1 MHESL
6 ASQSLPSPPPPSL
19 SSPSTTTISQSP
31 AINTNES
38 SFVIDI
44 NAGQIPSK
52 KWPNTSSTLP
62 KVSGYSTR
70 HDRQSSVQLKIQTG
84 VVSSGLAIHQKASFW
99 EKFRRTMNYI
109 FSHLLILLSQLS
121 PIVQSFSGLIILLYL
136 IQFGGEITVD
146 FFALIP
152 GEIISPGQWYHT
164 IIALWSHAFLETR
177 LTWVILDLLVL
188 SFCGTLIEPLWG
200 HKEVLRFMVIT
211 LIPTAILTS
220 INYVILYCLTY
231 DGSYLFNIRVH
242 GFFGFYAAM
251 AVTVKQL
258 LPQSI
263 LFATSF
269 GRLKN
274 DHIAFTITVI
284 ATILYAFNLVDGVQV
299 ILLIYG
305 ILISWLYLRFLQPHT
320 RHLYNSSDMAMNTTI
335 TRGDLS
341 DTFAFETFFPNVL
354 RPLVAIPCNLI
365 YNFFVRINICPKIPS
380 PAAQLLMDNAD
391 SAVNFSQMRTQLFP
405 GPSSS
410 SQSTFQKYHPHH
422 HHHHHH
428 QKHYYQPVPQQ
439 SHNNMSQ
446 SLQPLLQENL

>member
-19 SSPSTTTISQSP
+19 SSQSTTTISQSP

-38 SFVIDI
+38 SFAIDI

-84 VVSSGLAIHQKASFW
+84 VVSSGLAIHQKASFC

-200 HKEVLRFMVIT
+200 HKEVC
-211 LIPTAILTS
+211 S
-220 INYVILYCLTY
+220 
-231 DGSYLFNIRVH
+231 
-242 GFFGFYAAM
+242 
-251 AVTVKQL
+251 
-258 LPQSI
+258 
-263 LFATSF
+263 
-269 GRLKN
+269 
-274 DHIAFTITVI
+274 
-284 ATILYAFNLVDGVQV
+284 
-299 ILLIYG
+299 LLIE
-305 ILISWLYLRFLQPHT
+305 
-320 RHLYNSSDMAMNTTI
+320 NS
-335 TRGDLS
+335 
-341 DTFAFETFFPNVL
+341 
-354 RPLVAIPCNLI
+354 
-365 YNFFVRINICPKIPS
+365 
-380 PAAQLLMDNAD
+380 
-391 SAVNFSQMRTQLFP
+391 
-405 GPSSS
+405 
-410 SQSTFQKYHPHH
+410 
-422 HHHHHH
+422 
-428 QKHYYQPVPQQ
+428 
-439 SHNNMSQ
+439 
-446 SLQPLLQENL
+446 

>member
-1 MHESL
+1 
-6 ASQSLPSPPPPSL
+6 
-19 SSPSTTTISQSP
+19 
-31 AINTNES
+31 
-38 SFVIDI
+38 
-44 NAGQIPSK
+44 
-52 KWPNTSSTLP
+52 
-62 KVSGYSTR
+62 
-70 HDRQSSVQLKIQTG
+70 
-84 VVSSGLAIHQKASFW
+84 
-99 EKFRRTMNYI
+99 
-109 FSHLLILLSQLS
+109 
-121 PIVQSFSGLIILLYL
+121 
-136 IQFGGEITVD
+136 
-146 FFALIP
+146 
-152 GEIISPGQWYHT
+152 
-164 IIALWSHAFLETR
+164 
-177 LTWVILDLLVL
+177 
-188 SFCGTLIEPLWG
+188 
-200 HKEVLRFMVIT
+200 MVIT
-211 LIPTAILTS
+211 LIPTVILTS

-274 DHIAFTITVI
+274 DHIAFTITGKDCIILLIFLLRIIHLFSKKLIIVI

-391 SAVNFSQMRTQLFP
+391 SVVNFSQMRTQLFP

>member
-1 MHESL
+1 M
-6 ASQSLPSPPPPSL
+6 QSSTSPLPPPS
-19 SSPSTTTISQSP
+19 TTISILP
-31 AINTNES
+31 TNTNES
-38 SFVIDI
+38 LTIPSSSSSLAITI
-44 NAGQIPSK
+44 NAGQIPLK
-52 KWPNTSSTLP
+52 KCPNSSTTSSA
-62 KVSGYSTR
+62 SGYSTR
-70 HDRQSSVQLKIQTG
+70 HDRQSSVQLKIQASNSDIG
-84 VVSSGLAIHQKASFW
+84 SGGLAIHQKTSYW
-99 EKFRRTMNYI
+99 QKFRRTMNYI
-109 FSHLLILLSQLS
+109 FSHLIILLSQLS

-164 IIALWSHAFLETR
+164 VIALWSHAFLETR
-177 LTWVILDLLVL
+177 LAWIILDLLVL

-220 INYVILYCLTY
+220 IHYVILYCLTY
-231 DGSYLFNIRVH
+231 DGSYLFNVRIH
-242 GFFGFYAAM
+242 GFFGFYAAIS
-251 AVTVKQL
+251 VTVKQL

-263 LFATSF
+263 LFATAF

-284 ATILYAFNLVDGVQV
+284 ATILYALNLLDGVQV

-305 ILISWLYLRFLQPHT
+305 ILTSWLYLRFLQPHT
-320 RHLYNSSDMAMNTTI
+320 RHLYTSDTSDTTI

-380 PAAQLLMDNAD
+380 PAAQLLMDNNLAF
-391 SAVNFSQMRTQLFP
+391 NFSQMRTTTLFS

-410 SQSTFQKYHPHH
+410 ISMTPSTFQEYHPHH

-428 QKHYYQPVPQQ
+428 QKHQPLQQ
-439 SHNNMSQ
+439 SHNMSQ